1 MARARVPWDEVSMKV
16 GSILRATALA
26 AGALVATVPLASQ
39 DSAPPRRLKVA
50 DTGLPAIDLGL
61 SPLARP
67 EAIGGHVKRRDPEP
81 TAPWV
86 AGRVLVKFRDREH
99 AEAVAI
105 DPSAD
110 PEEAARLY
118 AARGDVEFAQADYRA
133 HLDFRPN
140 DPLFA
145 GQWNLSA
152 LRMEQAWD
160 VNPGATSSVIVA
172 VLDSGLAY
180 DTATYTYNA
189 FGVNFGTRRYPA
201 LGRVTIPF
209 AAAPELAG
217 PNRFVAPRDF
227 IWEDSAPVDLD
238 GHGTHVAG
246 TIGQLTNNG
255 VGVAGMAFNV
265 RLMPVKVVGGDWD
278 TIFNAPNDA
287 TVSVVAAGIR
297 YAADNGANVI
307 NMSLGFDGGGPLP
320 AIEEAMRYAVG
331 KGVFIAVS
339 AGNGFDDGNPEE
351 ALAEIAAKMDG
362 VISVGAVNRDL
373 NRAFYSSSRSSVE
386 IAAPGGDLRNGPSG
400 GVIQQTYDPVA
411 SAVDPLSNSVAAFHA
426 PRYDVFS
433 YESYHGT
440 SMSAPH
446 VSGLAALLVQQGL
459 TKPAAIE
466 AAIKRFATDRGA
478 TGRDNDFGFG
488 LISPRETLRGLG
500 LTR

>member
-1 MARARVPWDEVSMKV
+1 MRVVPFVRAVALIV
-16 GSILRATALA
+16 GACVATA
-26 AGALVATVPLASQ
+26 PLASQ
-39 DSAPPRRLKVA
+39 DAPPRRLKIA
-50 DTGLPAIDLGL
+50 DTGLPGIDLGL
-61 SPLARP
+61 APLARL
-67 EAIGGHVKRRDPEP
+67 EAIGGHARQRELEATPRQP
-81 TAPWV
+81 YV
-86 AGRVLVKFRDREH
+86 AGRILVKYRGGDH
-99 AEAVAI
+99 AEPVAI

-110 PEEAARLY
+110 PEATARLF

-145 GQWNLSA
+145 DQWNLST

-172 VLDSGLAY
+172 VLDTGMAY
-180 DTATYTYNA
+180 DTATYQYNA
-189 FGVNFGTRRYPA
+189 FAAAIGTRRYPA
-201 LGRVTIPF
+201 LGRVAIPF

-227 IWEDSAPVDLD
+227 IWNDNAPVDVD

-246 TIGQLTNNG
+246 TIGQLTNNNL
-255 VGVAGMAFNV
+255 GVAGMAFNV

-278 TIFNAPNDA
+278 FIFGAPNEA
-287 TVSVVAAGIR
+287 TTSVIASGIR

-320 AIEEAMRYAVG
+320 AIEEAMRYAVN

-339 AGNGFDDGNPEE
+339 AGNSFEDGNPEE
-351 ALAEIAAKMDG
+351 AVAEIAAKLDG
-362 VISVGAVNRDL
+362 VISVGAVGRNLD
-373 NRAFYSSSRSSVE
+373 RAYYSSSRSSVE
-386 IAAPGGDLRNGPSG
+386 IAAPGGDFRSG
-400 GVIQQTYDPVA
+400 GQTGGIIQQTYDPAASVA
-411 SAVDPLSNSVAAFHA
+411 DPLSIPVDRYHA
-426 PRYDVFS
+426 PRYDVFG
-433 YESYHGT
+433 YEAYQGT
-440 SMSAPH
+440 SMSSPH
-446 VSGLAALLVQQGL
+446 VAGLAALLFQQGI

-478 TGRDNDFGFG
+478 AGRDNDYGFG